1 MSPQGLLKRALRSIM
16 HFAAQG
22 PLRENLGG
30 HIIRFYLKKMKKI
43 LISGLITGCIL
54 FVISYGGLFLAIR
67 FFPGLFIE
75 YNGPLFNSD
84 GSRDI
89 LFYLHAFIISLALS
103 WFWDRFK
110 ELFKGA
116 SVLRGL
122 EFGLVYSIIA
132 LLPVMWISYS
142 ALDITL
148 PIVLSWFVYGLV
160 QAIIAGIVF
169 AKINP

>member
-1 MSPQGLLKRALRSIM
+1 VSPQGLLKRALRSIM
-16 HFAAQG
+16 HFAAHG
-22 PLRENLGG
+22 PLRSSFLP
-30 HIIRFYLKKMKKI
+30 LLSCQKI